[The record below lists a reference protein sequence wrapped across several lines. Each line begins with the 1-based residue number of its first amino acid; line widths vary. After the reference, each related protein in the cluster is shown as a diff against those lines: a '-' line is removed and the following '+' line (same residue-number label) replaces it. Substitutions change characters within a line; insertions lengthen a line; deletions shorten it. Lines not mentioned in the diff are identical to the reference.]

1 MKVKGRRMR
10 KLYVILSKAL
20 AKSPGIHLAGRPGG
34 YYLPGCMN
42 CNVSSR
48 LEGSLLVSSATIS
61 FAEASPSWLH
71 KGNACSLGETQH
83 QDLCSALPWGG
94 LDQVCSLPS
103 FISCSVNCSCLRHFV
118 CLLCDCRYLRI
129 RFCL

>member
-1 MKVKGRRMR
+1 MR

-42 CNVSSR
+42 CDVSSR

-61 FAEASPSWLH
+61 FAEASPSWVH

-94 LDQVCSLPS
+94 LDQVCSLPLS
-103 FISCSVNCSCLRHFV
+103 PAL
-118 CLLCDCRYLRI
+118 
-129 RFCL
+129 